1 MKIAFANDHAAL
13 LMREPLLERLRQ
25 GGHAVQDLGADSEE
39 SVDYP
44 DYARR
49 VGQLVASGQADLGV
63 LVCGTGIGMSIAA
76 NKVPGVRAAV
86 CTDEY
91 GARMARA
98 HNNANVLALRGRRMD
113 VEQNVDILET
123 FLSVDFEGDRHQRRL
138 DKIAGME
145 EELLGR

>member
-1 MKIAFANDHAAL
+1 VKIAFGNDHAAL
-13 LMREPLLERLRQ
+13 LMREPILERLREA
-25 GGHAVQDLGADSEE
+25 GHEIVDIGATTDA

-44 DYARR
+44 DYAEK
-49 VGQLVASGQADLGV
+49 VGEMVAGGQADLGV

-91 GARMARA
+91 AARMARA

-113 VEQNVDILET
+113 EKQNLDILDA
-123 FLSVDFEGDRHQRRL
+123 FLSVPFEGDRHQRRIN
-138 DKIAGME
+138 KIADIE
-145 EELLGR
+145 QKHHK

>member
-13 LMREPLLERLRQ
+13 LMRDPIIKRLEKA
-25 GGHAVQDLGADSEE
+25 GHEVLDMGAQTEE

-44 DYARR
+44 DFAEK
-49 VGQLVASGQADLGV
+49 VGETVAGGTADLGI

-113 VEQNVDILET
+113 VDQNLDIVDAFVT
-123 FLSVDFEGDRHQRRL
+123 VPFEGDRHQRRI
-138 DKIAGME
+138 DKIAGIERKHHE
-145 EELLGR
+145 E